1 MESIIERCCGLDV
14 HKKSVV
20 ACAITPEVQE
30 VRTFRTMSRDL
41 LALADWLKDHR
52 VTHVAM
58 ESTGVYWKPVYNL
71 LEDEFRVWVV
81 NAHHM
86 KAVPGRKTDVKDAE
100 WIADLLRHGLLRSS
114 FIPDRPQRELR
125 ELTRYRRSL
134 VQERTRE
141 ADRIQKVLEG
151 ANVKLG
157 SVATDVLGVSGRAM
171 LKALSEGEEDPK
183 ALAELARGRLR
194 EKREE
199 LEEALRGL
207 MGPHQRFM
215 LAIQLD
221 RLNCLDGQI
230 ETLDLEVGRRVDPFE
245 ETVAAVDTIPGI
257 GRRTAEVIVAEMGT
271 DMSRFPSAGHLASW
285 AGVCPGNNRSAEK
298 HKRAPTKKGNGWLK
312 AALVEAARSAART
325 KTYLGAQYQRLA
337 RRIGANRAAM
347 AVAHSI
353 AVILHQVIKTGKPFL
368 DLGHRY
374 FEERDRAAIARRS
387 VRQLERLG
395 YKITL
400 EVPTLQAA

>member
-30 VRTFRTMSRDL
+30 VRTFRTMTRDL

-141 ADRIQKVLEG
+141 ANRIQKVLEG

-271 DMSRFPSAGHLASW
+271 DMSRFPSGGHLASW

-353 AVILHQVIKTGKPFL
+353 AVILYQVIKTGKPFL
-368 DLGHRY
+368 DLGQQY
-374 FEERDRAAIARRS
+374 FEQRQGAAATRRY

-395 YKITL
+395 HQ
-400 EVPTLQAA
+400 VTLQPA

>member
-30 VRTFRTMSRDL
+30 VRTFRTMTRDL

-141 ADRIQKVLEG
+141 ANRIQKVLEG

-257 GRRTAEVIVAEMGT
+257 GRRTAEVIVAGDGHGHEPVSQWGSPGFLGRGV
-271 DMSRFPSAGHLASW
+271 SREQP
-285 AGVCPGNNRSAEK
+285 
-298 HKRAPTKKGNGWLK
+298 
-312 AALVEAARSAART
+312 
-325 KTYLGAQYQRLA
+325 
-337 RRIGANRAAM
+337 
-347 AVAHSI
+347 
-353 AVILHQVIKTGKPFL
+353 
-368 DLGHRY
+368 
-374 FEERDRAAIARRS
+374 ER
-387 VRQLERLG
+387 
-395 YKITL
+395 
-400 EVPTLQAA
+400 

>member
-20 ACAITPEVQE
+20 ACVITPEGQA
-30 VRTFRTMSRDL
+30 VRTFSTMTKEL

-71 LEDEFRVWVV
+71 LEEEFTVMVV

-114 FIPDRPQRELR
+114 FIPGRPQRELR

-141 ADRIQKVLEG
+141 ANRIQKVLEG

-194 EKREE
+194 GKREE

-215 LAIQLD
+215 LVIQLD

-230 ETLDLEVGRRVDPFE
+230 ETLNLEVARRVDPFE
-245 ETVAAVDTIPGI
+245 ETVAAVDTIPGV

-312 AALVEAARSAART
+312 AALVEAAKSAART
-325 KTYLGAQYQRLA
+325 KTYLGAQYRRLA

-353 AVILHQVIKTGKPFL
+353 AVILHQVIKTGQGFV
-368 DLGHRY
+368 DSGHRY

-387 VRQLERLG
+387 VRHLERLG

-400 EVPTLQAA
+400 EVPNLQAA

>member
-1 MESIIERCCGLDV
+1 MGSIIERCCGLDV
-14 HKKSVV
+14 HKKPVV

-30 VRTFRTMSRDL
+30 VRTFRTMTRDL

-58 ESTGVYWKPVYNL
+58 ESTGVCWKPVYNL
-71 LEDEFRVWVV
+71 LEDEFSVWVV

-100 WIADLLRHGLLRSS
+100 WIADLLRRGLLRSS
-114 FIPDRPQRELR
+114 FIPGRPQRELR

-134 VQERTRE
+134 VHERTRE
-141 ADRIQKVLEG
+141 ANRIQKVLEG

-157 SVATDVLGVSGRAM
+157 PVATDVLGVSGRAM

-194 EKREE
+194 GKREE
-199 LEEALRGL
+199 LEEAQRGL

-230 ETLDLEVGRRVDPFE
+230 EALDLEVARRVDPFE
-245 ETVAAVDTIPGI
+245 ETVAAVDTIPRI
-257 GRRTAEVIVAEMGT
+257 GRRTAKVIVAEMGT
-271 DMSRFPSAGHLASW
+271 NMSRFPSAGHLASW

-312 AALVEAARSAART
+312 AALVEAAKSTART

-337 RRIGANRAAM
+337 RRIGANPGRHGRSPLHRSHTAPGHQDRTVLLRSGPPLLRRAR
-347 AVAHSI
+347 
-353 AVILHQVIKTGKPFL
+353 PRR
-368 DLGHRY
+368 HRTPVGPPP
-374 FEERDRAAIARRS
+374 RTP
-387 VRQLERLG
+387 RLQNNSG
-395 YKITL
+395 G
-400 EVPTLQAA
+400 P

>member
-1 MESIIERCCGLDV
+1 MGSIIERCCGLDV
-14 HKKSVV
+14 HKKPVV

-30 VRTFRTMSRDL
+30 VRTFRTMTRDL

-58 ESTGVYWKPVYNL
+58 ESTGVCWKPVYNL
-71 LEDEFRVWVV
+71 LEDEFSVWVV

-100 WIADLLRHGLLRSS
+100 WIADLLRRGLLRSS
-114 FIPDRPQRELR
+114 FIPGRPQRELR

-134 VQERTRE
+134 VHERTRE
-141 ADRIQKVLEG
+141 ANRIQKVLEG

-157 SVATDVLGVSGRAM
+157 PVATDVLGVSGRAM

-194 EKREE
+194 GKREE
-199 LEEALRGL
+199 LEEAQRGL

-230 ETLDLEVGRRVDPFE
+230 EALDLEVARRVDPFE
-245 ETVAAVDTIPGI
+245 ETVAAVDTIPRI
-257 GRRTAEVIVAEMGT
+257 GRRTAKVIVAEMGT
-271 DMSRFPSAGHLASW
+271 NMSRFPSAGHLASW

-312 AALVEAARSAART
+312 AALVEAAKSAGRT
-325 KTYLGAQYQRLA
+325 KTTWAPSTGGWPGASGP
-337 RRIGANRAAM
+337 IGR
-347 AVAHSI
+347 
-353 AVILHQVIKTGKPFL
+353 PWPW
-368 DLGHRY
+368 
-374 FEERDRAAIARRS
+374 
-387 VRQLERLG
+387 
-395 YKITL
+395 
-400 EVPTLQAA
+400 PTASPSSSTT

>member
-1 MESIIERCCGLDV
+1 
-14 HKKSVV
+14 
-20 ACAITPEVQE
+20 
-30 VRTFRTMSRDL
+30 
-41 LALADWLKDHR
+41 
-52 VTHVAM
+52 
-58 ESTGVYWKPVYNL
+58 
-71 LEDEFRVWVV
+71 
-81 NAHHM
+81 M

-114 FIPDRPQRELR
+114 FIPGRPQRELR

-141 ADRIQKVLEG
+141 ANRIQKVLEG

-194 EKREE
+194 GKREE

-230 ETLDLEVGRRVDPFE
+230 ETLDLEVARRVDPFE

-257 GRRTAEVIVAEMGT
+257 GRRTVKVIVAEMGT

-312 AALVEAARSAART
+312 AALVEAAKSAART

-347 AVAHSI
+347 TVAHSI
-353 AVILHQVIKTGKPFL
+353 AVILHQVIKTGQPFSG
-368 DLGHRY
+368 LGHRC
-374 FEERDRAAIARRS
+374 FEERDRAAIARRP
-387 VRQLERLG
+387 VRHLERLG

-400 EVPTLQAA
+400 EVPNLQAA

>member
-30 VRTFRTMSRDL
+30 VRTFRTMTRDL

-52 VTHVAM
+52 VTQVAM

-71 LEDEFRVWVV
+71 LEDEFSVMVV
-81 NAHHM
+81 NARHM

-114 FIPDRPQRELR
+114 FIPGRPQRELR

-141 ADRIQKVLEG
+141 ANRIQKVLEG

-171 LKALSEGEEDPK
+171 LQALSEGEEDPK

-230 ETLDLEVGRRVDPFE
+230 ETLDLEVARRVDPFE

-271 DMSRFPSAGHLASW
+271 DMSRFPSGGHLASW

-298 HKRAPTKKGNGWLK
+298 HKRAPTKQGNNWLK
-312 AALVEAARSAART
+312 PALVEAARAASRT
-325 KTYLGAQYQRLA
+325 KTFLGAKYHRLA

-353 AVILHQVIKTGKPFL
+353 AVILYRVIQTGEPFA

-374 FEERDRAAIARRS
+374 FEERDRAAITRRS

-400 EVPTLQAA
+400 EVPALQAA

>member
-1 MESIIERCCGLDV
+1 MDSIIERCCGLDV

-30 VRTFRTMSRDL
+30 VRTFRTMTRDL

-71 LEDEFRVWVV
+71 LEDEFSVWVV

-141 ADRIQKVLEG
+141 ANRIQKVLEG

-271 DMSRFPSAGHLASW
+271 DMSRFPSGGHLASW

-353 AVILHQVIKTGKPFL
+353 AVILYQVIKTGKPFF
-368 DLGHRY
+368 DLGQQY

>member
-30 VRTFRTMSRDL
+30 VRTFRTMTRDL

-71 LEDEFRVWVV
+71 LEDEFSVWVV

-114 FIPDRPQRELR
+114 FIPGRPQRELR

-141 ADRIQKVLEG
+141 ANRIQKVLEG

-171 LKALSEGEEDPK
+171 LKALSEEEEDPK

-353 AVILHQVIKTGKPFL
+353 AVILHQVIKTGKRFVY
-368 DLGHRY
+368 LGHRY

-395 YKITL
+395 YNITL
-400 EVPTLQAA
+400 EVPTLQAV

>member
-30 VRTFRTMSRDL
+30 VRTFRTMTRDL

-71 LEDEFRVWVV
+71 LEDEFSVWVV

-141 ADRIQKVLEG
+141 ANRIQKVLEG

-271 DMSRFPSAGHLASW
+271 DMSRFPSGGHLASW

-312 AALVEAARSAART
+312 AALVEAAKSAART

-353 AVILHQVIKTGKPFL
+353 AVILHQVIKTGKPFF
-368 DLGHRY
+368 DLGQQY
-374 FEERDRAAIARRS
+374 FEERDRAAITRRS

>member
-1 MESIIERCCGLDV
+1 MESIIERCCGLDA

-30 VRTFRTMSRDL
+30 VRTFRTMTRDL

-71 LEDEFRVWVV
+71 LEDEFSVWVV

-141 ADRIQKVLEG
+141 ANRIQKVLEG

-171 LKALSEGEEDPK
+171 LKALSEGEEDSK

-194 EKREE
+194 GKREE

-298 HKRAPTKKGNGWLK
+298 HKRAPTTKGNNWLK
-312 AALVEAARSAART
+312 PALVEAAKAAGRT
-325 KTYLGAQYQRLA
+325 KTYLGGQYQRLA

-353 AVILHQVIKTGKPFL
+353 AVILYQVIKTGKPFA
-368 DLGHRY
+368 DLGQQY